1 MILLISKRDDFN
13 IRTIAS
19 LHKGLLESM
28 IRYCGSS
35 EAYNDTLIFLDQG
48 NKDENHLVSS
58 HI

>member
-13 IRTIAS
+13 IRTIA
-19 LHKGLLESM
+19 
-28 IRYCGSS
+28 S